1 MPLRATPPQ
10 VELESRSV
18 NKSNP
23 QNNVPAGDP
32 RASMVLSSRLGYVE
46 GNTVQLKGRVACEIN
61 TCDELIAT
69 EMVFENVLESL
80 DPPEIAGWFDC
91 RTACDTSKHDTW
103 YWYIVYRN

>member
-1 MPLRATPPQ
+1 MTI
-10 VELESRSV
+10 ELTHTK
-18 NKSNP
+18 NA
-23 QNNVPAGDP
+23 PAGDP

-80 DPPEIAGWFDC
+80 DPPEIAG
-91 RTACDTSKHDTW
+91 
-103 YWYIVYRN
+103 